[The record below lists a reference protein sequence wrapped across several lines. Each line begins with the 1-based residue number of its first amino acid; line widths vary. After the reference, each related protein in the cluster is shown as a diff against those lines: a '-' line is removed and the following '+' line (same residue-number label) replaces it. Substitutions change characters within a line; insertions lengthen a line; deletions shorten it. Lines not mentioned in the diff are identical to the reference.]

1 MTASEVLELSLEL
14 AGLSDVPADSGVL
27 VPGELGNKVLFAID
41 VGVAELLLARELRA
55 SGVIAHHPPGGLPR
69 LGWHEVL
76 WRHAELLIS
85 YGVPEEEARAA
96 VGELVREFAARDH
109 TANYDHVP
117 AAARALGLPLVGIHT
132 PLDELGR
139 RRLAAAVENLP
150 PGATVGELVGAL
162 GSLPELVNA
171 ATQVEIRLGDPNRLA
186 GRVAVL
192 HGAGTNGG
200 YPVAACAFRHGIDTV
215 IYIHCSAAAAEKLGQ
230 EFPDK
235 NLVVVGHIAADSL
248 GINPFLAEL
257 SARGLEVVPL
267 DVVLGA

>member
-1 MTASEVLELSLEL
+1 VTAKEALELSLEL
-14 AGLSDVPADSGVL
+14 AGFSEAPADSGVL
-27 VPGELGNKVLFAID
+27 VPGELGERVLFAID
-41 VGVAELLLARELRA
+41 VGAAELLLAKELGA
-55 SGVIAHHPPGGLPR
+55 GGVIAHHPPGGLPR
-69 LGWHEVL
+69 LHWHRVL
-76 WRHAELLIS
+76 WRHVELLS
-85 YGVPEEEARAA
+85 AYGVPEDEARAA
-96 VGELVREFAARDH
+96 VEELVREFAARDH

-139 RRLAAAVENLP
+139 RRLAEVVENLP
-150 PGATVGELVGAL
+150 EGASLGELVERFS
-162 GSLPELVNA
+162 SLPELASA
-171 ATQVEIRLGDPNRLA
+171 ATCVGLRLGDPARPA

-215 IYIHCSAAAAEKLGQ
+215 IYIHCSHAAARRLAE

-235 NLVVVGHIAADSL
+235 NLVVTGHIASDSL

-257 SARGLEVVPL
+257 SSRGIEVIPM
-267 DVVLGA
+267 DVIEP